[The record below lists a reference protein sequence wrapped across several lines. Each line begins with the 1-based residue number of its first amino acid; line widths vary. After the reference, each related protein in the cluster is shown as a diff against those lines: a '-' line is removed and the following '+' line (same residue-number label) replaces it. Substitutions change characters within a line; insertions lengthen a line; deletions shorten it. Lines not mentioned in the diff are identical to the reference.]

1 MSVRSI
7 LKMGDAPLQQA
18 RPVEDFTA
26 PWLATLL
33 ADLHDTMAEHHG
45 AGLAAPQ
52 IGEPWQV
59 VVFGSGAPN
68 PRYPD
73 AEPVP
78 ATVLINPIL
87 TPLGRPWK
95 KTGRVVCPFPACV
108 GWCLATASCVIRD
121 LMPMASR
128 LTAPYRVS
136 CPGGAA

>member
-7 LKMGDAPLQQA
+7 LKMGDVRLLQQA

-26 PWLATLL
+26 PWLSTLL

-68 PRYPD
+68 RRYPE

-78 ATVLINPIL
+78 ATVLIN
-87 TPLGRPWK
+87 
-95 KTGRVVCPFPACV
+95 TGHTA
-108 GWCLATASCVIRD
+108 ATAIRNTTTPSSARCRISD
-121 LMPMASR
+121 PQVSE
-128 LTAPYRVS
+128 TAESDTP
-136 CPGGAA
+136 PGGL